1 MLVKEY
7 FRAVKEI
14 SPKVFVLENVS
25 SILSDTHLF
34 FMTRED
40 EKNFNIKTTDK
51 EFRLSLFEENNK
63 FLKTFILN
71 DCIDSRVFT
80 YLIQEDLARIL
91 KMLSKKNGE
100 TKESYFKKNLS
111 KIESL
116 ILKQQFHD
124 ELLDYKFAIEESI
137 SNQLISEENDIL
149 IKKYIDLDKSIKFLK
164 SLYDNNIVFL
174 FKESY
179 NIFILKSYTV
189 REYMEHV
196 VLEDFFL
203 QSFILNASDYGI
215 PQNRRRFF
223 LIGTNKK
230 TFDQDIKLDFT
241 DYMSKR
247 YTIGDAIKDLEV
259 VPVTTNITDSPTKYK
274 NLSIPKKNDYLKRI
288 ANSNF
293 IYNHLVTETSEIVL
307 KRFKNLKPGQ
317 NFHDLPVEL
326 KSTYSNSGRTQ
337 NTIYQR
343 LDYNS
348 VSGTV
353 VNVRKSMWVHPT
365 LDRSISVREAA
376 RLQSFPD
383 SFVFYGT
390 KDSQYQQVG
399 NAVPPLLASIIAKK
413 VKQLLME

>member
-1 MLVKEY
+1 M
-7 FRAVKEI
+7 
-14 SPKVFVLENVS
+14 
-25 SILSDTHLF
+25 
-34 FMTRED
+34 
-40 EKNFNIKTTDK
+40 
-51 EFRLSLFEENNK
+51 
-63 FLKTFILN
+63 
-71 DCIDSRVFT
+71 
-80 YLIQEDLARIL
+80 IQEDLARIL
-91 KMLSKKNGE
+91 KILSKKNGE
-100 TKESYFKKNLS
+100 AKESYFKKNLS

-116 ILKQQFHD
+116 ILKQKFHD
-124 ELLDYKFAIEESI
+124 ELRDYKVAIEESI
-137 SNQLISEENDIL
+137 SNQLILEENDKL

-164 SLYDNNIVFL
+164 SLYENNIVYS

-179 NIFILKSYTV
+179 NTFILKSYTV

-230 TFDQDIKLDFT
+230 FFDQDIKLDFT

-259 VPVTTNITDSPTKYK
+259 VPVTTNIADSPTKYK
-274 NLSIPKKNDYLKRI
+274 NLSIPKQNDYLKRI
-288 ANSNF
+288 ANSNL

-413 VKQLLME
+413 VRQLLME